1 MSGKADIATYTAVME
16 ARGSTLG
23 EHEAAIVDL
32 RAELADTRT
41 KLADALSDSERAW
54 ARVRLLEERLLLVLR
69 AAQGK

>member
-1 MSGKADIATYTAVME
+1 MKGNADIATYTAATA
-16 ARGSTLG
+16 ARVATLG

-54 ARVRLLEERLLLVLR
+54 ARVRLLEDRLLLVLR